1 MRNLNLILSKIT
13 QSVDSKFIKLIFILF
28 IIFFWFAPK
37 NKKAIH
43 LIKKIYPIELQLI
56 KYNEQLG
63 AKLRKKILKY
73 YQISLEINLNP
84 TKEKN

>member
-1 MRNLNLILSKIT
+1 MSKII

-37 NKKAIH
+37 NKKSYSFDQ
-43 LIKKIYPIELQLI
+43 KIYPIEFQTI
-56 KYNEQLG
+56 KYEEQLG